1 MNRQL
6 SNRRI
11 SFFVAPIVAIVIAA
25 APAVSS
31 ASVSLQ
37 EPASDASKPA
47 DNSAQNK
54 NQGVTADQQS
64 NKSNDRQIAR
74 KIRQSIV
81 GDKSLSTYAHN
92 VKVIVKSGAVTLK
105 GPVRSEDEK
114 TKVADLAAQVVG
126 GSDKVTN
133 ELTVQP

>member
-54 NQGVTADQQS
+54 NQGVTADQQTFALRRQDDDRFHS
-64 NKSNDRQIAR
+64 KVSHKQGQRAIRAKLRLPAADRHPSVRHLLNK
-74 KIRQSIV
+74 
-81 GDKSLSTYAHN
+81 G
-92 VKVIVKSGAVTLK
+92 
-105 GPVRSEDEK
+105 
-114 TKVADLAAQVVG
+114 
-126 GSDKVTN
+126 
-133 ELTVQP
+133 